1 MDRNLDN
8 MNRNLT
14 PVNVYLDLSKAF
26 DCLDHNIL
34 LSKLKFDGLN
44 DNALRLLKNYLSD
57 RDQYVQLGNTK
68 SQLHGISRGIPQ
80 GSVMGP
86 LLFNIV
92 INDLNAATKQIDL
105 IMYADDTTLIST
117 LETFGNTNR
126 PTEIENNISNEISKI
141 TTWLH
146 SNKLKL
152 NASKSKFMI
161 FFKHPKI
168 IPKLNIWA
176 NGNQID
182 EVQKFNFLGIT
193 ID

>member
-1 MDRNLDN
+1 M
-8 MNRNLT
+8 
-14 PVNVYLDLSKAF
+14 
-26 DCLDHNIL
+26 I
-34 LSKLKFDGLN
+34 
-44 DNALRLLKNYLSD
+44 RLLKKYLSD
-57 RDQYVQLGNTK
+57 RDQYVQLGSTK

-80 GSVMGP
+80 GSVMGN
-86 LLFNIV
+86 LLFNII
-92 INDLNAATKQIDL
+92 INDLNAATKKIDL

-146 SNKLKL
+146 SNKLKI

-168 IPKLNIWA
+168 IPKLYIWA

-182 EVQKFNFLGIT
+182 EVQEFNFLGIT
-193 ID
+193 IDQNITWTPHIRKSSIKISRVIGDYA

>member
-1 MDRNLDN
+1 M
-8 MNRNLT
+8 
-14 PVNVYLDLSKAF
+14 
-26 DCLDHNIL
+26 
-34 LSKLKFDGLN
+34 
-44 DNALRLLKNYLSD
+44 LKNYLSR

-92 INDLNAATKQIDL
+92 INGLNAATQKFYL

-117 LETFGNTNR
+117 LETFCNTNR
-126 PTEIENNISNEISKI
+126 PTEIENNINNEISKI

-146 SNKLKL
+146 INKRRPTPASYSCKL

-161 FFKHPKI
+161 FFKHPNI

-182 EVQKFNFLGIT
+182 EVQEFNFFMHH
-193 ID
+193 D